1 MYACMSI
8 NIIANTSHEGTVH
21 KIKTTITEGIKNNI
35 AKMSIFSIIV
45 HSEDTSHTC
54 MWIQS
59 ISLTHNVRYVQCES
73 QKVYMFQKVLQ
84 VNSYYLFTIRIIWV
98 DKWNYDLN
106 VGISAYLFDALYK
119 SLSKVN
125 WLENYFIL

>member
-54 MWIQS
+54 M
-59 ISLTHNVRYVQCES
+59 
-73 QKVYMFQKVLQ
+73 
-84 VNSYYLFTIRIIWV
+84 
-98 DKWNYDLN
+98 
-106 VGISAYLFDALYK
+106 
-119 SLSKVN
+119 
-125 WLENYFIL
+125 

>member
-1 MYACMSI
+1 MNVCMYACMSI

-54 MWIQS
+54 M
-59 ISLTHNVRYVQCES
+59 
-73 QKVYMFQKVLQ
+73 
-84 VNSYYLFTIRIIWV
+84 
-98 DKWNYDLN
+98 
-106 VGISAYLFDALYK
+106 
-119 SLSKVN
+119 
-125 WLENYFIL
+125 